1 MKASQQD
8 LTSPQKSWQIKN
20 KKFRRTL
27 QIDLM
32 SRRMPAGSPL
42 SRSYHVF
49 KVFKLT
55 GYTGIKR
62 DGFYIYTGPLN
73 FGSGSQILVVPRL
86 KNRRID
92 LQAQFSQKAACRL
105 TCHRRKFKLLGR
117 WKLHELT
124 NCQASILV
132 CSPF

>member
-20 KKFRRTL
+20 KKIPPHASDR
-27 QIDLM
+27 
-32 SRRMPAGSPL
+32 SYVMPAGSPL
-42 SRSYHVF
+42 SRSYRVF

-55 GYTGIKR
+55 GYNGIKR
-62 DGFYIYTGPLN
+62 NCSYMYTGPLK
-73 FGSGSQILVVPRL
+73 FGSGTRIVVIPHL

-92 LQAQFSQKAACRL
+92 LQAQFSQKAARRL
-105 TCHRRKFKLLGR
+105 TCHRRKFKLLGG

-124 NCQASILV
+124 NCQSSILV